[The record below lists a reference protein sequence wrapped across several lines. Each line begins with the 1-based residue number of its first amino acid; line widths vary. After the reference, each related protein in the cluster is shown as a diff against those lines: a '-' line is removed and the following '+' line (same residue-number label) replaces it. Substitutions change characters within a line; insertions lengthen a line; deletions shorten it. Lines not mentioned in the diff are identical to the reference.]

1 LNNKFFITV
10 SFVNMLFNQFFITVS
25 FVNMLM
31 QCYIR
36 VCLVPE
42 KNWKFE
48 ESWEF
53 RKKKLKVYV

>member
-1 LNNKFFITV
+1 
-10 SFVNMLFNQFFITVS
+10 MLFNQFFITVS